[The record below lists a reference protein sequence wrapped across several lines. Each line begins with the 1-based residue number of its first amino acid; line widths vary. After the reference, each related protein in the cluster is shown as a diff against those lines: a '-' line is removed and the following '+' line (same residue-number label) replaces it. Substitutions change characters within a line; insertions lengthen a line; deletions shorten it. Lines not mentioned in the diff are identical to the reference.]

1 MPWTFSHP
9 AVVFPIKQSKI
20 GKFLNLPALI
30 IGSISPDLFYSVGL
44 FKLATKAHHIIGWIY
59 TAFPLCVVLF
69 IIFSIF
75 LTNLN
80 KILPITIEPYKKL
93 DLSKFLIIIFSLFIG
108 AVTHIVWDGFTHKTG
123 SFVRNIHFL
132 QYNLIET
139 ISSNRQELRIYKFL
153 QYAGSV
159 FGLLYLCLKYRQ
171 YRKKLNPVEQEQNII
186 KLYQLCKLAILSIGI
201 SLPFAYFLTQQ
212 YKIFNINKF
221 IFNELR
227 IAELVFFALIF
238 IIALWIKYRKNET

>member
-30 IGSISPDLFYSVGL
+30 IGSIFPDLFYSVGL
-44 FKLATKAHHIIGWIY
+44 FKLATKAHHIIGWFY
-59 TAFPLCVVLF
+59 TAFPLCVLLF
-69 IIFSIF
+69 IILSIF
-75 LTNLN
+75 STNLN
-80 KILPITIEPYKKL
+80 KILPITIEPCKQWGR
-93 DLSKFLIIIFSLFIG
+93 SNCLIIIFSLFIG
-108 AVTHIVWDGFTHKTG
+108 AVTHIVWDGFTHETG
-123 SFVRNIHFL
+123 NFVKNIHFL

-139 ISSNRQELRIYKFL
+139 ISNRQELRIYKFL

-159 FGLLYLCLKYRQ
+159 LGLLYLCLKYTQ
-171 YRKKLNPVEQEQNII
+171 YQKKLNPDEQKQNII

-201 SLPFAYFLTQQ
+201 SLPFAYFLTRQ

-227 IAELVFFALIF
+227 IAELVFFAFIF